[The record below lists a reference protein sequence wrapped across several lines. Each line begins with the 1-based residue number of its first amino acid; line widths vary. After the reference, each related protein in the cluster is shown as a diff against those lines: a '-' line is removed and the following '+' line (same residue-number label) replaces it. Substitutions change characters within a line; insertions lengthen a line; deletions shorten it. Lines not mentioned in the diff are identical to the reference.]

1 MHSHLST
8 ASCPQ
13 DLAIWKAM
21 HGTTR
26 SGSHAHGK
34 LELTGTAVEQHR
46 TPGQERTTAPDLE
59 MPKHG
64 KENDGKQHVGGNTW
78 AGGTGGSNTA
88 GLGGRG
94 GPYRLV
100 SGTCGYT

>member
-1 MHSHLST
+1 
-8 ASCPQ
+8 
-13 DLAIWKAM
+13 M

-26 SGSHAHGK
+26 SGNHAHGK

-100 SGTCGYT
+100 SGTCGVYLMGTDGYWWVYLMGTDGY